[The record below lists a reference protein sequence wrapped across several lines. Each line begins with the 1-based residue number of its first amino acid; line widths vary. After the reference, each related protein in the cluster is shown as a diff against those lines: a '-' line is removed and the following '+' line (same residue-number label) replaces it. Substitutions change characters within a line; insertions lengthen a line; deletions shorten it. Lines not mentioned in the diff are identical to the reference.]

1 MDEEE
6 PMTVAFWTLLVA
18 IVFPWLMAFI
28 KKSSLASNGSYNN
41 RAPRAQSDKLQGVS
55 RRALWAEQN
64 SFEILPGY
72 IAAVIVAHMAGA
84 NQAYVDLLALLFIAS
99 RAFYALCY
107 LMNWATLR
115 SIVWTA
121 GFGCIVGFFV
131 ISC

>member
-1 MDEEE
+1 
-6 PMTVAFWTLLVA
+6 MTVAFWTLLVA

-28 KKSSLASNGSYNN
+28 KKSSLASNGVYNN
-41 RAPRAQSDKLQGVS
+41 SAPRAQSEKLHGVS

-72 IAAVIVAHMAGA
+72 IAAIVVAHMTGA
-84 NQAYVDLLALLFIAS
+84 NQAYIDLLALLFISS
-99 RAFYALCY
+99 RALYALCY

-115 SIVWTA
+115 SIVWVA
-121 GFGCIVGFFV
+121 GLGCIVGLFA

>member
-1 MDEEE
+1 
-6 PMTVAFWTLLVA
+6 MTVAFWTLLVA

-28 KKSSLASNGSYNN
+28 KKSSLASNGAYNN
-41 RAPRAQSDKLQGVS
+41 SAPRAQSEKLHGVS

-72 IAAVIVAHMAGA
+72 IAAIVVAHMTGA
-84 NQAYVDLLALLFIAS
+84 NQAYIDLLALLFISS
-99 RAFYALCY
+99 RALYAQCY

-115 SIVWTA
+115 SIVWVA
-121 GFGCIVGFFV
+121 GLGCIVGLFA